1 MSHVALRGGR
11 SPLRAFAAALTS
23 VIAVACASGA
33 AHAADLNA
41 TTSNFSSVYNSAA
54 GGDVIHL
61 AAGDYGSWNP
71 SSAKSSV
78 VTITPQSGARAEM
91 FPTITIANVKL
102 DGLTLDGGY
111 LNGAKNTSIVNSTF
125 TGMLRVDTPTS
136 TPNANILIDH
146 NTFAGIN
153 VCSTCYEGRLTIRG
167 YQNTQ
172 PVGVTISNNTF
183 GPNGDADGVQII
195 GGAYGVQVGPGN
207 EFHGIAQ
214 VSQAH
219 SDAIQLYGSS
229 HTVITGNWLHDNA
242 TGIMAPDGSDHETI
256 TNNVIETTGYPWPIV
271 MGAAVGNVISHNVLP
286 GSGGMVEVDKS
297 NGGSTSSGNV
307 VKDNVLADV
316 GSSTGGNPQ
325 GTSVDYNLISGG
337 AMGSHDIKAN
347 PTYAGGANPST
358 YAGYALAAG
367 STGTG
372 RADDG
377 TAMGITGGGST
388 GSGGG
393 DTGGGGTTPP
403 ADTTAPDT
411 SISSGPTGTTN
422 DNTPTFAFTAT
433 ESGSTFQCKVDSGS
447 WASCTSPKT
456 LAALADGSHTFSVR
470 GTDAAGNT
478 DASPASAAFTVST
491 TVADTTAPETTIS
504 SGPSGTTSDST
515 PAFGFSASE
524 SGSTFGCKVDSGSW
538 TSCTSPRTLNAL
550 ADGSHTFSVRAKD
563 AAGNTDASPATRT
576 FTVDTQAPTTTLSSG
591 PQSVMLSGDA
601 TFAFAADDAGARFAC
616 SLDGGTWSACTSP
629 ETVSNLGIGQHTFA
643 VRATDAAGN
652 TEATGASR
660 SWLVALPTVTA
671 PPVPTPP
678 TTGTSTD
685 DPPADTTDDPP
696 ADSGSETPPVV
707 TADPPAPS
715 AGPTVTLSR
724 PSSGD
729 RFTRTLSAAA
739 TTTGAIERVEF
750 WLDGTRVATDR
761 TAPYAVS
768 RWRVPASVSNGTHT
782 VVARAFAADG
792 SVASSAVNVV
802 RGRSASAAR
811 ATASAWRVASKP
823 TADHTALVGAGPAS
837 AGAKVTVTRCGDHT
851 GKAVRTL
858 RVKAGKTGAVAG
870 SLNGQGFCI
879 LTLRAV

>member
-1 MSHVALRGGR
+1 MSYVALRGGR
-11 SPLRAFAAALTS
+11 RTSLRAITAALSS

-61 AAGDYGSWNP
+61 AAGDYGSWTP

-78 VTITPQSGARAEM
+78 VTITAQSGARAEM
-91 FPTITIANVKL
+91 FPTIQIANIKL
-102 DGLTLDGGY
+102 DGLTIDGGY

-153 VCSTCYEGRLTIRG
+153 VCSTCYEGRLTVRG

-256 TNNVIETTGYPWPIV
+256 TNNVISTTGYPWPIV
-271 MGAAVGNVISHNVLP
+271 MGAATGNIISHNVLP

-297 NGGSTSSGNV
+297 NGGATSSGNV

-316 GSSTGGNPQ
+316 GSSTGGAPQ

-337 AMGSHDIKAN
+337 AMGSHDIKGS
-347 PTYAGGANPST
+347 PTYAGGSSPTSW
-358 YAGYALAAG
+358 AGYALAAG

-377 TAMGITGGGST
+377 TAMGITGTDGT
-388 GSGGG
+388 
-393 DTGGGGTTPP
+393 TGGGGGGGTTTPP

-422 DNTPTFAFTAT
+422 DNTPTYAFTAT
-433 ESGSTFQCKVDSGS
+433 ESGSTFQCKVDSGA

-456 LAALADGSHTFSVR
+456 LSTLADGSHTFSVR
-470 GTDAAGNT
+470 ATDAAGNT

-491 TVADTTAPETTIS
+491 QVADTTAPETTIG
-504 SGPSGTTSDST
+504 SGPAGTTNDST
-515 PAFGFSASE
+515 PAFAFTSSE
-524 SGSTFGCKVDSGSW
+524 SGSTFGCKVDSGAW
-538 TSCTSPRTLNAL
+538 TSCTSPKTLSTL

-576 FTVDTQAPTTTLSSG
+576 FTIDTQAPATTIASG
-591 PQSVMLSGDA
+591 PEAMTLSGDA
-601 TFAFAADDAGARFAC
+601 SFAFSADDAGARFAC
-616 SLDGGTWSACTSP
+616 SLDGGTWTACTSP
-629 ETVSNLGIGQHTFA
+629 ATVGGLGIGQHTFA

-660 SWLVALPTVTA
+660 SWTVALPDVT
-671 PPVPTPP
+671 PTPP
-678 TTGTSTD
+678 STEPPATDPGTSETP
-685 DPPADTTDDPP
+685 DPPAGD
-696 ADSGSETPPVV
+696 GSETPPVV
-707 TADPPAPS
+707 IADPPAPS

-724 PSSGD
+724 PASGD

-739 TTTGAIERVEF
+739 TTTGAIDHVEF
-750 WLDGTRVATDR
+750 WLDGTRIASDD

-768 RWRVPASVSNGTHT
+768 RWRVPRSVTAGAHT
-782 VVARAFAADG
+782 VVARAFATDG
-792 SVASSAVNVV
+792 AVASSAVNVV
-802 RGRSASAAR
+802 RGSSRSATR
-811 ATASAWRVASKP
+811 ATATSAGSWRIASKP
-823 TADHTALVGAGPAS
+823 TADRTALVGAGPAS
-837 AGAKVTVTRCGDHT
+837 AGAKITVTRCADRT
-851 GKAVRTL
+851 GRAVKSL
-858 RVKAGKTGAVAG
+858 RVKAGRTGAVTG
-870 SLNGQGFCI
+870 SLIGQGFCI
-879 LTLRAV
+879 LTLRSV